1 MSERDDET
9 IDEATASEVAPGAD
23 DATADDPATTDDA
36 SGGVAK
42 LPPVEIDGDD
52 GAPIAEPSFP
62 GPLSLHLASARG
74 AFYMKDAAGTERLW
88 LLALDTYAAT
98 RLAVAGLGADFTL
111 VDDPAGPQ
119 WAPDGTRLAV
129 TVRPIAG
136 GPTHVR
142 LLDPET
148 GASAR
153 LVAHEA
159 ADSWPRW
166 SPNGDMIAFVA
177 ERDGQSAIALAFPGE
192 GLSPAIQV
200 TKPGAGQSD
209 REPTWDVEPSRV
221 RLAFLR
227 HHPEKGTDAAGDHIW
242 IVYPATG
249 EEKTISKRILAR
261 HSLRW
266 GPTRPL
272 VMHIAKDTDWENVA
286 VINADNQASW
296 TITSEAGDKADPQW
310 APDGNRVLFSRRKGG
325 VQNVCDRATSAA
337 ASEVL
342 DTADGVASSPRW
354 LPMADADRPVLFVHR
369 SASGAVS
376 FVRKDNNK
384 GTAATTTVAA
394 PGSANHGR
402 SLIVPSVLEMTIA
415 GLKSGGLFY
424 RRAEGS
430 GPAPTVIL
438 LGARPDQGPSAAFD
452 AAAQALAATGA
463 AVFCPVLPGAAGF
476 GKKVANGRKERVGF
490 ESEVEDL
497 LDVIAAL
504 APNAG
509 VDERRI
515 AVVGEG
521 YGGTLALLLA
531 GSRPDAIQ
539 AVAAI
544 DPIVDWDEA
553 LDSGDRAFRA
563 WVLDTYGLPLADAET
578 YTLRNPLTFAGVVAA
593 PLLLVGK
600 SPDDV
605 HLGQLAGGLDDLG
618 KGYWLE
624 FSAAESRWEAW
635 ARVGRFLVAAFRG
648 QLDPAAAR
656 RSPATAAPAPVNAA
670 GVLTFEI
677 PAESAAPVPA
687 PAPAAAPDA
696 PADIPAEAEAQPA
709 AVAEPT
715 PGVAAEPEAPAPA
728 TEPAPAPAPVKPA
741 AVNPVV
747 RPDDL

>member
-9 IDEATASEVAPGAD
+9 LDESAPTEVAAGAEEVT
-23 DATADDPATTDDA
+23 DAPATPEADA
-36 SGGVAK
+36 IADSDGSVAK
-42 LPPVEIDGDD
+42 LPPVDLDRDD
-52 GAPIAEPSFP
+52 GAPISEPAIP
-62 GPLSLHLASARG
+62 GVLSLHLPSSRA
-74 AFYMKDAAGTERLW
+74 AFYMKDGDGTEQVW
-88 LLALDTYAAT
+88 LLGLDTYAAT
-98 RLAVAGLGADFTL
+98 RLDVAGLGADFTL

-119 WAPDGTRLAV
+119 WAPDGTRLAI
-129 TVRPIAG
+129 TACPIGG
-136 GPTHVR
+136 GPTHLR

-153 LVAHEA
+153 LVSHAA

-200 TKPGAGQSD
+200 SKPAAGQSD
-209 REPTWDVEPSRV
+209 REPTWDVEPTRV

-227 HHPEKGTDAAGDHIW
+227 HHPEKGTDPAGDHIW
-242 IVYPATG
+242 LVYPATG

-342 DTADGVASSPRW
+342 DPGDGVAYSPRW

-394 PGSANHGR
+394 PGSASHGR
-402 SLIVPSVLEMTIA
+402 SLVVPAVLEMTIA

-509 VDERRI
+509 VDEHRI

-605 HLGQLAGGLDDLG
+605 HLGQLATGLDDLG

-635 ARVGRFLVAAFRG
+635 SRIGRFLVAAFRG

-670 GVLTFEI
+670 GVLTFDI
-677 PAESAAPVPA
+677 PAESAAPA
-687 PAPAAAPDA
+687 PAPVPETAAELEA
-696 PADIPAEAEAQPA
+696 PADIPAVLA
-709 AVAEPT
+709 
-715 PGVAAEPEAPAPA
+715 APAPA
-728 TEPAPAPAPVKPA
+728 ADPAPAPVKPA